1 MAKRRTT
8 RGRKLPRL
16 FLAIAAACILL
27 VSALISFF
35 PQLGLPSWEEIFR
48 AAGLNETVSASEY
61 PFSVHYI
68 DVGQADCSL
77 VVCGDDAVLIDA
89 GDVDAYRTIDA
100 YLQSQGITSLRYLIL
115 THAHADHIGSA
126 DEVLENYAV
135 ENVIMP
141 RYTEENTPTTAVYED
156 LLYALNA
163 SGANVIAAQ
172 PGNVYTL
179 TAFSFTVL
187 APNRD
192 YNELNDTSVVV
203 RAVYEDTA
211 FLFQGDAETPSE
223 EDILKTGLPVQAEVI
238 KLGHHGSKTAS
249 SEAYLRA
256 VSPTLAVIPCG
267 EGNSYSLPS
276 TEILE
281 RLDAMGIDY
290 RRTDRNGTIVV
301 TSDGARVGVQ
311 TEK

>member
-48 AAGLNETVSASEY
+48 AAGLNETVSTSEY

-179 TAFSFTVL
+179 TAFSFAVL

-192 YNELNDTSVVV
+192 YTELNDTSVVV

-223 EDILKTGLPVQAEVI
+223 DDILETGLPVQADVI

-267 EGNSYSLPS
+267 EGNSYNLPS

-301 TSDGARVGVQ
+301 TSDGERVGVQ

>member
-1 MAKRRTT
+1 MAKR
-8 RGRKLPRL
+8 KLPKPIRIVSTVV
-16 FLAIAAACILL
+16 IACLVL

-35 PQLGLPSWEEIFR
+35 PQLGLPSWNEIFR
-48 AAGLNETVSASEY
+48 ATGLNETVSAEEY

-77 VVCGDDAVLIDA
+77 IVCGDDAVLIDA

-100 YLQSQGITSLRYLIL
+100 YLQSQNITELRYLIL

-126 DEVLENYAV
+126 DEVLKNYKV

-141 RYTEENTPTTAVYED
+141 RYTEKNMPTTQVYED
-156 LLYALNA
+156 LLYALDA
-163 SGANVIAAQ
+163 SGARAIAAE
-172 PGNVYTL
+172 PGRTYEL
-179 TAFSFTVL
+179 SDFCFTVL

-192 YNELNDTSVVV
+192 YTELNDTSVVV

-211 FLFQGDAETPSE
+211 FLFQGDAESASE
-223 EDILKTGLPVQAEVI
+223 EDILKTGLPVQADVI
-238 KLGHHGSKTAS
+238 KLGHHGSKTSS
-249 SEAYLRA
+249 SEEYLTA
-256 VSPTLAVIPCG
+256 VHPKLAVIPCG
-267 EGNSYSLPS
+267 AGNSYNLPS
-276 TEILE
+276 AETLV

-301 TSDGARVGVQ
+301 TSDGSKVGVQ